1 MTVQEQLALPESHLK
16 GSTFL
21 TVGCQ
26 QRARRTELS
35 ECGEDDV
42 HRAEKQLDEVTSK
55 HVHHVDDVLSNKE
68 AELLEV

>member
-1 MTVQEQLALPESHLK
+1 MVIDYRNGDA
-16 GSTFL
+16 
-21 TVGCQ
+21 
-26 QRARRTELS
+26 
-35 ECGEDDV
+35 GEDDV